1 MANTKN
7 IVVNGKIP
15 FNCDQHF
22 NMQLYLGMMNGPCF
36 GLKITYGRNP
46 SYVRNNHG
54 GETAMYDYQITGQE
68 AVSGPWIEGLLQA
81 IIDCGGSALYVG
93 VQDIDAPQ
101 TLHYTVPQVRPE
113 RYVLPVHVW
122 LDTEGGKRTD
132 SEHSLGDYFNDV
144 LTLSVKP
151 DQTPKQVWLKHVKGV
166 LSAEL
171 KTGSVRRA

>member
-7 IVVNGKIP
+7 ITISGKIP
-15 FNCDQHF
+15 FTCDQHHY
-22 NMQLYLGMMNGPCF
+22 MRSYLGMMNAPSF
-36 GLKITYGRNP
+36 GLRITYGRNP

-54 GETAMYDYQITGQE
+54 GETAVYDFQITGQE

-93 VQDIDAPQ
+93 VQDIDGPQ
-101 TLHYTVPQVRPE
+101 TLHYTIPQARPE
-113 RYVLPVHVW
+113 RYVIPVEVW
-122 LDTEGGKRTD
+122 LDTADGKRTD
-132 SEHSLGDYFNDV
+132 SEHSLGDYFKDV
-144 LTLSVKP
+144 LNLTVRH

-166 LSAEL
+166 LSADL